1 MSTSTYP
8 TLAYAL
14 IVAGVL
20 AVIGSWLGCGG
31 VTSENRCVLL
41 VVSPPRCSSI
51 VARRGEEN
59 RGKQSRWIVGSTA
72 DLRQRSPD
80 SIGEVNSFH
89 LVGLYV
95 TSQDA
100 PFKGDYGAT
109 FATSFLPP
117 PPPPPHLSLS
127 RSLARSFFRI
137 TLRNYS
143 LIKRRVQ
150 TALIDCRKLMRSAR
164 GSLTR
169 SNIAGSIA
177 VIIPLPVYNPSVL
190 SPGILIH

>member
-1 MSTSTYP
+1 M
-8 TLAYAL
+8 
-14 IVAGVL
+14 
-20 AVIGSWLGCGG
+20 
-31 VTSENRCVLL
+31 R
-41 VVSPPRCSSI
+41 PPRGESSSCSSI
-51 VARRGEEN
+51 VPRRGRIAGNKVVRSSVRPQTSVNEARIRSE
-59 RGKQSRWIVGSTA
+59 KLIHSTWSDCTSRRRMRHLRAITA
-72 DLRQRSPD
+72 QLLPRRFFPRSR
-80 SIGEVNSFH
+80 
-89 LVGLYV
+89 
-95 TSQDA
+95 
-100 PFKGDYGAT
+100 
-109 FATSFLPP
+109 PP
-117 PPPPPHLSLS
+117 SSSLSLS